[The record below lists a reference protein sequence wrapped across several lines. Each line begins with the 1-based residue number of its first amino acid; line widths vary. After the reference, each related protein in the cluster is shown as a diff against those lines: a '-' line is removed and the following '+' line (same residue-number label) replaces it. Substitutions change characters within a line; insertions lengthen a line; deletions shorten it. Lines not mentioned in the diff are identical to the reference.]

1 MLRSLSTTRKELGAI
16 RAVFL
21 RSQAVRRGAN
31 YGVRALSTTCHLQA
45 NSSPLNKPILSRP
58 QIVSTWSYNFARSY
72 ADLPEHIRVPLPAL
86 SPTMERGS
94 IVSWEKKEG
103 DKLNEGDLLCE
114 IETDKA
120 TMGFETPEEGYLA
133 KILVPGGSKDVPIG
147 KLVCIIVSDAG
158 SVAAFKD
165 FVDTAAPTAAAPAA
179 APPPPPPAAAA
190 PVAAA
195 PPPPPP
201 VAAAP
206 AGSPAPAQSGG
217 RVYASPMAKKLA
229 ETRQMRL
236 QGCKGSGVHGSLKS
250 GDLAA
255 AQPQP
260 APVAAAAKPGAAAF
274 KDIPLTTMRS
284 VIAKRLLESKQQLPH
299 YYVTVECQ
307 VDKLLK
313 LRAKV
318 NKKYEKQGARVSVND
333 FIIKAMATACRK
345 VPEANSAWMG
355 TFIREYSDVDVSVAV
370 STDKGLITPII
381 FSADRKGVV
390 EISNDVKE
398 LAGKARENKLQ
409 PHEFQGGT
417 ISVSNLGMFGE
428 QQFIIDAYHISNAI
442 HWLSGVNQF
451 CAVINP
457 PQSCI
462 LAIGT
467 TSKKLVLDP
476 ESLKGFRET
485 NVMNVTLSADHRV
498 VDGAVAAAWLK
509 HFREFMEDPE
519 TMIL

>member
-1 MLRSLSTTRKELGAI
+1 MLRSLSTTRKELVAL

-31 YGVRALSTTCHLQA
+31 YGVRALCQTCNLQA
-45 NSSPLNKPILSRP
+45 ASSTLNTKPILSRP
-58 QIVSTWSYNFARSY
+58 QILSTWGYNFARAY
-72 ADLPEHIRVPLPAL
+72 ADLPDHIRVPLPAL

-133 KILVPGGSKDVPIG
+133 KILIPGGTKDVPIG
-147 KLVCIIVSDAG
+147 QLVCIIVSDA
-158 SVAAFKD
+158 SHVAAFKD
-165 FVDTAAPTAAAPAA
+165 FKDDAPAAAPAA
-179 APPPPPPAAAA
+179 AAAPPPPPPPPAAAA

-195 PPPPPP
+195 PPPPPVAAP
-201 VAAAP
+201 APAAAQQAQAAAAP
-206 AGSPAPAQSGG
+206 AP
-217 RVYASPMAKKLA
+217 
-229 ETRQMRL
+229 
-236 QGCKGSGVHGSLKS
+236 
-250 GDLAA
+250 
-255 AQPQP
+255 
-260 APVAAAAKPGAAAF
+260 AKPAAGANF

-284 VIAKRLLESKQQLPH
+284 VIAKRLLESKQNLPH
-299 YYVTVECQ
+299 YYVTVECT
-307 VDKLLK
+307 VDKLMK

-318 NKKYEKQGARVSVND
+318 NKKYEKEGARVSIND

-381 FSADRKGVV
+381 FNADRKGVL
-390 EISNDVKE
+390 EISKNVKE
-398 LAGKARENKLQ
+398 LAGKARDNKLQ

-417 ISVSNLGMFGE
+417 ISVSNLGMFG
-428 QQFIIDAYHISNAI
+428 
-442 HWLSGVNQF
+442 VNQF

-467 TSKKLVLDP
+467 TTKKLVLDP
-476 ESLKGFRET
+476 DSPNGFKET
-485 NVMNVTLSADHRV
+485 NMITVTLSADHRV
-498 VDGAVAAAWLK
+498 VDGAVAAVWLK
-509 HFREFMEDPE
+509 HFRDFMEDPQ
-519 TMIL
+519 TMIM

>member
-1 MLRSLSTTRKELGAI
+1 MLRSLNSTRKELVAL

-31 YGVRALSTTCHLQA
+31 YGVRALSHTCNLQA
-45 NSSPLNKPILSRP
+45 ASSTLNVKPILSRP
-58 QIVSTWSYNFARSY
+58 QVISTWGYNFARAY
-72 ADLPEHIRVPLPAL
+72 ADLPDHIRVALPAL

-133 KILVPGGSKDVPIG
+133 KILIPGGTKDVPIG
-147 KLVCIIVSDAG
+147 KLVCIIVSEA
-158 SVAAFKD
+158 SHVAAFADFKD
-165 FVDTAAPTAAAPAA
+165 DAPAAAPAAAA
-179 APPPPPPAAAA
+179 APPPPPPAAAPA
-190 PVAAA
+190 PAAA

-201 VAAAP
+201 VAAPAPPAAAP
-206 AGSPAPAQSGG
+206 AGSPPPQSGG
-217 RVYASPMAKKLA
+217 RVYASPMAKRLA
-229 ETRQMRL
+229 ENKQMRL
-236 QGCKGSGVHGSLKS
+236 QGKGSGVFGSLKS

-255 AQPQP
+255 AQPAKPTP
-260 APVAAAAKPGAAAF
+260 APAPAKPAAGASF

-284 VIAKRLLESKQQLPH
+284 VIAKRLLESKQNLPH
-299 YYVTVECQ
+299 YYVTVECT
-307 VDKLLK
+307 VDKLMK

-318 NKKYEKQGARVSVND
+318 NKKYEKEGARVSIND

-381 FSADRKGVV
+381 FSADRKGVL
-390 EISNDVKE
+390 EISKNVKE
-398 LAGKARENKLQ
+398 LAGKARDNKLQ

-417 ISVSNLGMFGE
+417 ISVSNLGMFG
-428 QQFIIDAYHISNAI
+428 
-442 HWLSGVNQF
+442 VNQF

-467 TSKKLVLDP
+467 TTKKLVVDP
-476 ESLKGFRET
+476 DSPNGFKET
-485 NVMNVTLSADHRV
+485 NVITVTLSADHRV
-498 VDGAVAAAWLK
+498 VDGAVAAVWLK
-509 HFREFMEDPE
+509 HFRDFMEDPQ